1 MSLPIMRRLVL
12 LLLLLAPVL
21 PGAARADSDQ
31 QRARTALE
39 RGEVRPLDQV
49 LAAVRGVVP
58 GDVVSVELKRKKER
72 WYYKLKILT
81 PAGKRAEVKI
91 DAKTLDIFDRD
102 EDDDD

>member
-1 MSLPIMRRLVL
+1 MRT
-12 LLLLLAPVL
+12 
-21 PGAARADSDQ
+21 
-31 QRARTALE
+31 TASNSIASPSC
-39 RGEVRPLDQV
+39 GV
-49 LAAVRGVVP
+49 ATTWTVRGVVP